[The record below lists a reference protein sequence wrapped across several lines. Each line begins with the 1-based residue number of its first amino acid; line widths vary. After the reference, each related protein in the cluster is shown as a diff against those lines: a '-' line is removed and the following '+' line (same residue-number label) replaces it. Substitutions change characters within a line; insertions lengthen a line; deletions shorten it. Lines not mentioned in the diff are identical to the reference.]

1 MQFDLDLVF
10 QIKNIEIWYKFSLDN
25 DPQKNKVS
33 YRDRPT
39 VFNNGQIPILNSDLH
54 VPLDKAKMN
63 VDTPK
68 PLENIQ
74 GKTSFW
80 QKRQK
85 LETNKQRLWLKVHRL
100 RQAHLKVAGLN
111 QFYGRS
117 APPHPPFNTIVRDK

>member
-10 QIKNIEIWYKFSLDN
+10 QIKNIEMWNKFPLDN
-25 DPQKNKVS
+25 DPQKYKVS

-39 VFNNGQIPILNSDLH
+39 FFNNGQMPILHSDLH

-63 VDTPK
+63 VNTAK

-80 QKRQK
+80 QKK
-85 LETNKQRLWLKVHRL
+85 
-100 RQAHLKVAGLN
+100 
-111 QFYGRS
+111 
-117 APPHPPFNTIVRDK
+117 DKS